1 MEDFYLWLLK
11 VWFALTI
18 VKTLMGYY
26 QMPMMLRIMSRSL
39 DRELEKV
46 EVVQLIFFAP
56 LVNFFVV
63 WYYVFTEKLHFFSLY
78 DEEYIESKLKSL

>member
-1 MEDFYLWLLK
+1 MESFFITIFKIWL
-11 VWFALTI
+11 ALTM

-26 QMPMMLRIMSRSL
+26 QMPMMLRIMTKTL
-39 DRELEKV
+39 DRPMQTSEII
-46 EVVQLIFFAP
+46 QLIVFAP

-63 WYYVFTEKLHFFSLY
+63 WYYVFTEKLDFFSLY